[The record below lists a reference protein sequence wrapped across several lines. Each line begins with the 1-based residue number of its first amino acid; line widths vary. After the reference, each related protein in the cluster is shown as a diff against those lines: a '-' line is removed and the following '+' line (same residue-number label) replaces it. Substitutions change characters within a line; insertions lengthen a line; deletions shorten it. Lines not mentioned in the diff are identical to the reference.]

1 MADPH
6 AQLHLVDGDGS
17 KPPPLFVSALEAA
30 HLLGL
35 SRTRIYELLDLGL
48 LVGGREG
55 KRRLVSLASVHEYAQ
70 LLIEQSSASVEA

>member
-6 AQLHLVDGDGS
+6 AQLHLVDDDGT
-17 KPPPLFVSALEAA
+17 PLPLFVSALEAA
-30 HLLGL
+30 RLLGL

-70 LLIEQSSASVEA
+70 LLIDQSSAAVEA